1 MQYVS
6 IWGNVKTFVV
16 SITYQIV
23 RFSPETLIL
32 FIFCF
37 VLFFSN
43 EARIFVSLQKDS
55 VIHKGHYCLYYYCG
69 GINEKRIKVY
79 VDASV
84 LVYLGF

>member
-1 MQYVS
+1 M
-6 IWGNVKTFVV
+6 KTFVV
-16 SITYQIV
+16 SITYQMV
-23 RFSPETLIL
+23 RFSHETLIL
-32 FIFCF
+32 FIFF
-37 VLFFSN
+37 IFYFFLMKH
-43 EARIFVSLQKDS
+43 AYLYHCKKIS